1 MKKRYTYGDSGKRFQ
16 GSEYGGRGRTDDA
29 NGYRHGHQ
37 RNYRG
42 ENSQKEGKEPHIGS
56 SEQLQPITL
65 SHARVYDDGENAEEQ
80 NIEGEFDG
88 RHTQSRP
95 VDDNDVEGVR

>member
-1 MKKRYTYGDSGKRFQ
+1 M
-16 GSEYGGRGRTDDA
+16 
-29 NGYRHGHQ
+29 
-37 RNYRG
+37 
-42 ENSQKEGKEPHIGS
+42 
-56 SEQLQPITL
+56 QPITL

>member
-1 MKKRYTYGDSGKRFQ
+1 MATAVSGSKAPSMEEGD
-16 GSEYGGRGRTDDA
+16 EPIMRTA
-29 NGYRHGHQ
+29 IEMVTSH
-37 RNYRG
+37 RG

>member
-1 MKKRYTYGDSGKRFQ
+1 MATAVSGSKAPSMAVGVEPMMRTAIDMVT
-16 GSEYGGRGRTDDA
+16 SEITVG
-29 NGYRHGHQ
+29 
-37 RNYRG
+37 
-42 ENSQKEGKEPHIGS
+42 NSQKEGKEPHIGS

-88 RHTQSRP
+88 RHTQSRS